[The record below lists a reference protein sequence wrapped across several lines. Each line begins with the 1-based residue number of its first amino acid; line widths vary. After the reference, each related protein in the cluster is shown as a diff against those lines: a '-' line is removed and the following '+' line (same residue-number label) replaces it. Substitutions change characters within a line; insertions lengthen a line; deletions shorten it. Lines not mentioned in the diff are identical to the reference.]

1 MENNRVAAL
10 AKTYADMVQFVTTEA
25 EFAAILE
32 RNALPDYETCD
43 ATADFL
49 DHEQTLLDAFQTVMG
64 REAELSDEDDLGLL
78 CDAHNAAIDQYLT
91 KKRG

>member
-10 AKTYADMVQFVTTEA
+10 AKTYAGMVEFVTTEA

-32 RNALPDYETCD
+32 RNALPEYETFD

-78 CDAHNAAIDQYLT
+78 CDAHNLAIDQYLT
-91 KKRG
+91 KKA